1 MRKNFLNDLVFRTR
15 LIGFEYH
22 LDSKRELMQG
32 KSVFGYK
39 VFGPGWLC
47 ENSSLRDVDSRDGE
61 IIVYGFGMDFYK
73 SLTEFR
79 QDAGKNTAQAG
90 RCRSVGS
97 ICFAGGEPTGG
108 VSAYTSL

>member
-1 MRKNFLNDLVFRTR
+1 MFFNDGAYAGKKSFLNDLVFRTR

-61 IIVYGFGMDFYK
+61 IIVYGFGMDFLIK
-73 SLTEFR
+73 VSQSVLSIMILITTTE
-79 QDAGKNTAQAG
+79 
-90 RCRSVGS
+90 
-97 ICFAGGEPTGG
+97 
-108 VSAYTSL
+108 